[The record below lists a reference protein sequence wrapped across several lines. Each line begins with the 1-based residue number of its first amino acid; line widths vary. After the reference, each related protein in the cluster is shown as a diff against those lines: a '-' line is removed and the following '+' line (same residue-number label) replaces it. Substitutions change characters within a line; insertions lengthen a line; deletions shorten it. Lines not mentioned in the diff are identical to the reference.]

1 MSVWRNL
8 TRARRSRR
16 WSGAI
21 HDSGKRPDHHELAQQ
36 PGVSAISLRTLL
48 APPPR
53 GGLRRLGQ
61 MHARANALQLLHD
74 ETPPR
79 RGLEPHLELLA
90 LKARQEPAHALA
102 MRRRHARAR
111 ELARRRVDPLGGD
124 LRSVLI
130 EAHHDCHLSP
140 PPFKTCLASN
150 GSRARTRIASS
161 PTHRIP

>member
-36 PGVSAISLRTLL
+36 PGVSAISLRARL

-61 MHARANALQLLHD
+61 MHACAIAVQRLPD

-79 RGLEPHLELLA
+79 RGLVRRVELLA
-90 LKARQEPAHALA
+90 VNRRQIYARALA
-102 MRRRHARAR
+102 MRRRPARAR
-111 ELARRRVDPLGGD
+111 
-124 LRSVLI
+124 
-130 EAHHDCHLSP
+130 
-140 PPFKTCLASN
+140 
-150 GSRARTRIASS
+150 
-161 PTHRIP
+161 